1 MTQPGQHISPPLSV
15 SQRLWQPL
23 KTPVLAGLGGM
34 LVITVLALLSQQDGL
49 GLWLMAPFGAT
60 MVIVFALPA
69 SPLAQPRNIVGGH
82 LLAALVGLSVVGL
95 FGVHSWSLGLAVGL
109 AISLMMLT
117 GTLHPP
123 AGANPLLIMLA
134 GKSWSFVLSPIL
146 PGTLLIVLLATLYHR
161 LHKQPYPQR
170 WF

>member
-1 MTQPGQHISPPLSV
+1 MPQPASLV
-15 SQRLWQPL
+15 STLRQRLTAPF
-23 KTPVLAGLGGM
+23 LAGLGGM
-34 LVITVLALLSQQDGL
+34 LVITVLAALSQQDGL

-82 LLAALVGLSVVGL
+82 LLAALVGLIVVSL

-117 GTLHPP
+117 NTLHPP

-134 GKSWSFVLSPIL
+134 GKSWGFLLSPIL

-161 LHKQPYPQR
+161 LQQQPYPQR

>member
-1 MTQPGQHISPPLSV
+1 MPQPASLISTLR
-15 SQRLWQPL
+15 QRLTAPL
-23 KTPVLAGLGGM
+23 LAGLGGM
-34 LVITVLALLSQQDGL
+34 LVITLLAALSQQDGL

-82 LLAALVGLSVVGL
+82 LLAALVGLIVVSL

-134 GKSWSFVLSPIL
+134 GKSWGFLLSPIL
-146 PGTLLIVLLATLYHR
+146 PGTLLIVVLAALYHR
-161 LHKQPYPQR
+161 LQQQPYPQR